1 MKTVKNLSL
10 VILMS
15 ATFVGCATAYKNEG
29 DARGRQAYV
38 IECGEETGACFSKAK
53 ELCPQG
59 YVTDEISAVG
69 ATSLLLFPAQLRTV
83 NISCK

>member
-1 MKTVKNLSL
+1 MKTFINTIFTLL
-10 VILMS
+10 IS

-29 DARGRQAYV
+29 DPQGRQSYV
-38 IECGEETGACFSKAK
+38 IECGQETSACFSKAK
-53 ELCPQG
+53 ILCPQG